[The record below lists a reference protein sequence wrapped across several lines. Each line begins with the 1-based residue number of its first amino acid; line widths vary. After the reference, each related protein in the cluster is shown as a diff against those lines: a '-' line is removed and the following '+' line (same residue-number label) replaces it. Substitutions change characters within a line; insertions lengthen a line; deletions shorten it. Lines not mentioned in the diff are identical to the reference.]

1 VFKKSSKIL
10 LTQRPKFEMFSA
22 HTEQQTKKMRTKTLL
37 LGAAAL
43 AASVATSMAAN
54 VYSVN
59 VVGYINVTVQPGFN
73 IIANQLDV
81 DGVDTISTVLNPTS
95 IASQD
100 GAEVLK
106 FSNGNFSGD
115 FYAATL
121 SDGLGFVGWYD
132 GITGNPST
140 NTIPP
145 GVGFFYNN
153 PASSNVTLTL
163 TGTVLQG
170 TNNVALPSGFA
181 LISTIAPQA
190 IILDTTATNNFP
202 AGDGDE
208 YLPWVNGN
216 FGNADFY
223 AATLSDGLGF
233 IGWYDGITGAQVYPT
248 PAVGQG
254 FFLSNNGAPKVWS
267 RNFEVQ

>member
-1 VFKKSSKIL
+1 
-10 LTQRPKFEMFSA
+10 MFSA

-37 LGAAAL
+37 LGAAAI

-59 VVGYINVTVQPGFN
+59 VVGYINVTAQPGFN

-81 DGVDTISTVLNPTS
+81 DGVDAISTVLNATTP
-95 IASQD
+95 ASQD

-106 FSNGNFSGD
+106 FVNGNFSSD

-121 SDGLGFVGWYD
+121 TDGLGFIGWYD

-140 NTIPP
+140 NTIAP
-145 GVGFFYNN
+145 GVGIFYFN
-153 PASSNVTLTL
+153 PASTNITLTL
-163 TGTVLQG
+163 TGTVVQG
-170 TNNVALPSGFA
+170 TNSVSLPAGFS

-190 IILDTTATNNFP
+190 IVLDTTATNNFP
-202 AGDGDE
+202 AIDGDE

-216 FGNADFY
+216 FGTADFY
-223 AATLSDGLGF
+223 AASLSDGLGF
-233 IGWYDGITGAQVYPT
+233 IGWYDSVLGNQVYPT
-248 PAVGQG
+248 PAVGSG
-254 FFLSNNGAPKVWS
+254 FFLYNNGASTSWT